1 MSSSRDGGHYAEL
14 YRGVGDP
21 PGHTGSRVTTGR
33 SRCASRKCGSVEA
46 GLLRCRSRRYRSVMV
61 ATPTPI
67 VYDPYDYAIDAN
79 PHPVWKRLRDEAP
92 CYYNEHHDFYALS
105 RFDDV
110 LAAHLDPAT
119 FSSAHT
125 TVLEMMEPEPNAFVQ
140 SMMIFMDPPAH
151 TRYRKLVS
159 RAFTPRHMSSLEPR
173 IRTLA
178 ARFLDDF
185 VGAGSFDYVGDFGA
199 RLPVMVISAL
209 LGAPEED
216 EEQLR
221 EWTDATLHIDPGEMM
236 GAPAND
242 LRRELHDYWQAHI
255 DERRR
260 QPRDD
265 IMSELMTAELEEA
278 DGSTRLLTDDEI
290 HGFMGLISGAG
301 NETVARFLGWSA
313 VGLDQFPDQ
322 RAKLAAN
329 PALIPNAVEEI
340 LRWEAP
346 SAIQGRWVTRDVEFH
361 DTPIAAGS
369 KLALL
374 TGAAD
379 RDERMWAD
387 PDGIDVERDLSRHV
401 AFGYGIHFCLG
412 AALARLE
419 GRIALEE
426 TFKRF
431 PTWSIDAAGCEMV
444 HTSTVRG
451 YAKVPIVV

>member
-1 MSSSRDGGHYAEL
+1 
-14 YRGVGDP
+14 
-21 PGHTGSRVTTGR
+21 
-33 SRCASRKCGSVEA
+33 
-46 GLLRCRSRRYRSVMV
+46 MV
-61 ATPTPI
+61 ATPL
-67 VYDPYDYAIDAN
+67 VYDPYDYTIDAN

-92 CYYNEHHDFYALS
+92 VYYNEKLDFYALS

-125 TVLEMMEPEPNAFVQ
+125 TVLEMMTPDPDPFMT
-140 SMMIFMDPPAH
+140 SMMIFMDPPHH

-159 RAFTPRHMSSLEPR
+159 RAFTPRHMSALEPR
-173 IRTLA
+173 IRALS
-178 ARFLDDF
+178 ARFLDEF
-185 VGAGSFDYVGDFGA
+185 VGAGSFDFVDDFGA

-236 GAPAND
+236 GDQAN
-242 LRRELHDYWQAHI
+242 LMRGAIHNYWQGHI

-260 QPRDD
+260 APRDD
-265 IMSELMTAELEEA
+265 IMSELMAAELEEG
-278 DGSTRLLTDDEI
+278 DGTTRFLTDDEI
-290 HGFMGLISGAG
+290 HAFMGLISGAG

-313 VGLDQFPDQ
+313 VGLDEFPDE
-322 RAKLAAN
+322 RRKLVEN

-346 SAIQGRWVTRDVEFH
+346 SAIQGRWVMHDVEFH
-361 DTPIAAGS
+361 GTVLPEGS
-369 KLALL
+369 KAALL

-379 RDERMWAD
+379 RDDRMWAD
-387 PDGIDVERDLSRHV
+387 PDSIIVERDLSRHV

-426 TFKRF
+426 TLKRF
-431 PTWSIDAAGCEMV
+431 PTWSVDRDRCEMV

-451 YAKVPIVV
+451 YAKVPIVT

>member
-1 MSSSRDGGHYAEL
+1 
-14 YRGVGDP
+14 
-21 PGHTGSRVTTGR
+21 
-33 SRCASRKCGSVEA
+33 
-46 GLLRCRSRRYRSVMV
+46 MV
-61 ATPTPI
+61 ATPLL
-67 VYDPYDYAIDAN
+67 YDPYDYAIDAN
-79 PHPVWKRLRDEAP
+79 PHPIWKRLRDEAP
-92 CYYNEHHDFYALS
+92 VYYNPEHDFYALS

-125 TVLEMMEPEPNAFVQ
+125 TVLEMMQPDTDPYMQ
-140 SMMIFMDPPAH
+140 QMMIFMDPPSH

-159 RAFTPRHMSSLEPR
+159 RAFTPRHMSALEPR
-173 IRTLA
+173 IRGLA

-185 VGAGSFDYVGDFGA
+185 TDAGSFDYVADFGA

-221 EWTDATLHIDPGEMM
+221 EWTDATLHIEPGEIM
-236 GAPAND
+236 GAHATDLFAN
-242 LRRELHDYWQAHI
+242 LHNYWQAHI

-260 QPRDD
+260 QPRAD
-265 IMSELMTAELEEA
+265 ILSELMTAELDEE

-313 VGLDQFPDQ
+313 VGLDQFPAE

-361 DTPIAAGS
+361 GTVIPAGS
-369 KLALL
+369 KSALL

-379 RDERMWAD
+379 RD
-387 PDGIDVERDLSRHV
+387 
-401 AFGYGIHFCLG
+401 
-412 AALARLE
+412 
-419 GRIALEE
+419 
-426 TFKRF
+426 
-431 PTWSIDAAGCEMV
+431 
-444 HTSTVRG
+444 
-451 YAKVPIVV
+451 

>member
-1 MSSSRDGGHYAEL
+1 
-14 YRGVGDP
+14 
-21 PGHTGSRVTTGR
+21 
-33 SRCASRKCGSVEA
+33 
-46 GLLRCRSRRYRSVMV
+46 MV
-61 ATPTPI
+61 ATPL
-67 VYDPYDYAIDAN
+67 VYDPYDYMIDAD

-92 CYYNEHHDFYALS
+92 VYYNGQHDFYALS

-125 TVLEMMEPEPNAFVQ
+125 TVLEMMEPEPSEFMR
-140 SMMIFMDPPAH
+140 SMMIFMDPPIH

-159 RAFTPRHMSSLEPR
+159 RAFTPRHMSALEPR
-173 IRTLA
+173 IRALA
-178 ARFLDDF
+178 ARFLDEF
-185 VGAGSFDYVGDFGA
+185 VGAGSFDYVDDFGA

-221 EWTDATLHIDPGEMM
+221 EWTDATLHIDPGEIM
-236 GAPAND
+236 GAHATDIRDAIHN
-242 LRRELHDYWQAHI
+242 YWQGHI

-260 QPRDD
+260 SPRDD
-265 IMSELMTAELEEA
+265 IMSELMAAPFEED
-278 DGSTRLLTDDEI
+278 DGSMRFLTDSEI
-290 HGFMGLISGAG
+290 HAFLGLLSGAG

-313 VGLDQFPDQ
+313 VGLDEFPDE
-322 RAKLAAN
+322 RRKLAEN
-329 PALIPNAVEEI
+329 PGLIPNAVEEI

-346 SAIQGRWVTRDVEFH
+346 SAIQGRWVTRAVEVQG
-361 DTPIAAGS
+361 TVIPAGS
-369 KLALL
+369 KAALL

-387 PDGIDVERDLSRHV
+387 PDRIIVERDMSRHV

-426 TFKRF
+426 TLKRF
-431 PTWSIDAAGCEMV
+431 PTWSVDRDGCEMV

-451 YAKVPIVV
+451 YAKVPIIT

>member
-1 MSSSRDGGHYAEL
+1 
-14 YRGVGDP
+14 
-21 PGHTGSRVTTGR
+21 
-33 SRCASRKCGSVEA
+33 
-46 GLLRCRSRRYRSVMV
+46 MV
-61 ATPTPI
+61 ATPLL
-67 VYDPYDYAIDAN
+67 YDPYDYAIDAN
-79 PHPVWKRLRDEAP
+79 PHPIWKRLRDEAP
-92 CYYNEHHDFYALS
+92 VYYNPEHDFYALS

-125 TVLEMMEPEPNAFVQ
+125 TVLEMMQPDTDPYMQ
-140 SMMIFMDPPAH
+140 QMMIFMDPPSH

-159 RAFTPRHMSSLEPR
+159 RAFTPRHMSALEPR
-173 IRTLA
+173 IRGLA

-185 VGAGSFDYVGDFGA
+185 TDAGSFDYVADFGA

-221 EWTDATLHIDPGEMM
+221 EWTDATLHIEPGEIM
-236 GAPAND
+236 GAHATDLFAN
-242 LRRELHDYWQAHI
+242 LHNYWQAHI

-260 QPRDD
+260 HPRAD
-265 IMSELMTAELEEA
+265 ILSELMTAELDEE
-278 DGSTRLLTDDEI
+278 DGSTRLLTDAEI

-313 VGLDQFPDQ
+313 VGLDQFPAE

-361 DTPIAAGS
+361 GTVIPAGS
-369 KLALL
+369 KSALL

-379 RDERMWAD
+379 RDERMWED
-387 PDGIDVERDLSRHV
+387 PDSIQVDRDLSRHV

-431 PTWSIDAAGCEMV
+431 PTWSVDLDQCEMV

-451 YAKVPIVV
+451 YAKVPITT